1 MKKFK
6 FIKYLVFTGILGV
19 SSPLL
24 AEESGWF
31 VARSLE
37 QVAQRL
43 SMSIAETEY
52 FFEGSRCAID
62 PQEQQFDGY
71 KWGLLGG
78 YKQFFTP
85 KFGLRYLWFV

>member
-1 MKKFK
+1 
-6 FIKYLVFTGILGV
+6 
-19 SSPLL
+19 
-24 AEESGWF
+24 
-31 VARSLE
+31 
-37 QVAQRL
+37 
-43 SMSIAETEY
+43 MSIAETEY

>member
-6 FIKYLVFTGILGV
+6 FIKCLIFIGILGI
-19 SSPLL
+19 SPLL

-31 VARSLE
+31 VG
-37 QVAQRL
+37 
-43 SMSIAETEY
+43 AEFGTSGVEIEY
-52 FFEGSRCAID
+52 EYYRDRVFFEGSRCAID

-85 KFGLRYLWFV
+85 KFGLRYWFV